1 MFQMALYHQYQPFKT
16 PYQSDVKQSSGE
28 IADTVCSGTNVPPHA
43 LSLSIYRYKYMTGPH
58 HPELLICIAKSAC
71 KCSRDFTPSP
81 IHVCVQRNVCHRKK
95 KNEGWSCPLR
105 FQHFWVDWG
114 EQITAR
120 EEQSSGKQSRMRA
133 DTQTW
138 GWITAG
144 ETNTSLFGVRTHS
157 FMRNLSRRH

>member
-95 KNEGWSCPLR
+95 KTKDEVVLCGFSIFEW
-105 FQHFWVDWG
+105 
-114 EQITAR
+114 I
-120 EEQSSGKQSRMRA
+120 EENRLQQERSKVQVNRA
-133 DTQTW
+133 
-138 GWITAG
+138 
-144 ETNTSLFGVRTHS
+144 E
-157 FMRNLSRRH
+157 